1 VGCIAFAAVGV
12 TEEIHGFNK
21 SAWAGLLV
29 SAFVI
34 MICTLS
40 IRAQPESSSVLDFK
54 VPMIPFIPVVNILVN
69 VYLMVALP
77 WSIWLKLLVWLGGTP
92 LFITHILK
100 YYLFLV
106 GYFIYFTYGIHN
118 STEADKNGNKA
129 TKLGLVSVESSV
141 D

>member
-1 VGCIAFAAVGV
+1 
-12 TEEIHGFNK
+12 
-21 SAWAGLLV
+21 
-29 SAFVI
+29 

-77 WSIWLKLLVWLGGTP
+77 WSIWLKLLVWLG
-92 LFITHILK
+92 
-100 YYLFLV
+100 V

-118 STEADKNGNKA
+118 STEGDKNGNKA
-129 TKLGLVSVESSV
+129 TKLGLNGNENGNSQMDQLLNSEKKNIS
-141 D
+141 